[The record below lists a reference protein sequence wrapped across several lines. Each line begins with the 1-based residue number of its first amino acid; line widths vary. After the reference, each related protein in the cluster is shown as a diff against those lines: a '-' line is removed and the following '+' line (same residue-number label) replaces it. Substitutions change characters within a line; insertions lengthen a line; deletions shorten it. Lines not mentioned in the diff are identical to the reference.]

1 MTTDGN
7 EFFKRLII
15 NLMKKVLMFAT
26 AASAAFMLGSCS
38 KDLTSDVAPSLAGN
52 SKVIAEFTFDNDA
65 ETRTFLGNDQK
76 FYWEAGDA
84 IGVFEATDI
93 TNTQSYFG
101 YISNG
106 EFAGNLGFFEAEA
119 YYGYYPYAKGTKI
132 EGGSIALPIDANQ
145 QYNFAKEELTYGSF
159 YSMTAPAVAYGT
171 AMDSSK
177 LPLTFR
183 GVASYVRIPI
193 KGYGTVKSLELTIG
207 DLKLNGTVTVKK
219 LSELA
224 KLKATDQVP
233 AGSLEWEGVGESITL
248 DCGKG
253 VVLDAAKPTYFWF
266 VIPAGQTVVENKEG
280 AEATLTVKATM
291 SAGTEIELTRKYT
304 TRGLATPVNGI
315 MPITPEDKT
324 QNAFVITEDNGYL
337 ISTPEQFL
345 KYAYAATNE
354 LTDEDVADGAGL
366 KPAILL
372 NDLDFS
378 TINEGI
384 AVTTDMTTLE
394 FTAYKAWNENE
405 TKSIPAIGGS
415 KVYSIDGK
423 NFAIKNLTVTSED
436 GKGMFGG
443 TKTVKNLKLEN
454 VVVEATANE
463 AAEYVYLVDNY
474 EDVENIVFGDGNKLT
489 VGGKTTGGKRAL
501 VYETTSDKFVAKP
514 AKAVSGASYYA
525 INFTAKAGK
534 VLPLNGAAV
543 TGETALLLTNT
554 YHNIIL
560 ENNGVVFALASSYAE
575 NETSNYGFEKLKSTI
590 AAYKENSRYSFSAV
604 VRKSKSLEIEKS
616 LWTGGRYA
624 KNSDGIY
631 TAEEMA
637 YELANF
643 STKSIIM
650 DLTCDID
657 LQNQPWALAGNQN
670 ETAVMTIKGNNKT
683 IANVNLDYSA
693 YLVNGQ
699 TADETKG
706 LEEVKPLGSD
716 KVYFTLFGGK
726 ATVNNLT
733 VDGITIKIPNKTTA
747 NAFTPVV
754 AAFAGTGTAS
764 NSTVKGLTIDTS
776 KYAFAIEKGIG
787 GMFQTLTHSQFG
799 KNNTVELSKIASYTS
814 KTVKEPIYGHLAATA
829 DVTLANLDVTT
840 YDLGTTTVSA
850 NAKVFGQISF
860 ATPNPF
866 NSSKHVVKND
876 IVEITINFNGIDAAA
891 MTPKTAWNWE
901 KCNASSRGGDLTQFN
916 VMVSGAMFGAFSV
929 KANN

>member
-1 MTTDGN
+1 
-7 EFFKRLII
+7 
-15 NLMKKVLMFAT
+15 MKKVLMFAT

-38 KDLTSDVAPSLAGN
+38 KDLTSDVAPSVAGN

-65 ETRTFLGNDQK
+65 ETRTFLGNDQR

-84 IGVFEATDI
+84 IGVFEATDN

-119 YYGYYPYAKGTKI
+119 YYGYYPYAKGTVI
-132 EGGSIALPIDANQ
+132 ENGAIKLPIDANQ

-193 KGYGTVKSLELTIG
+193 KGYGTVKSLKLTIG
-207 DLKLNGTVTVKK
+207 DLDLSGTVTVKN
-219 LSELA
+219 LSALA
-224 KLKATDQVP
+224 KLKDTEQVN
-233 AGSLEWEGVGESITL
+233 AVNLEWQGVGESITL

-253 VVLDAAKPTYFWF
+253 VVLDATKPTYFWF
-266 VIPAGQTVVENKEG
+266 VIPAGQTVVKDEEG

-345 KYAYAATNE
+345 KYAYAATNG
-354 LTDEDVADGAGL
+354 LTDEDVAVEDGL

-405 TKSIPAIGGS
+405 SKSIPAIGGS

-423 NFAIKNLTVTSED
+423 NFAVKNLTVTSED

-454 VVVEATANE
+454 VVVEATAND
-463 AAEYVYLVDNY
+463 AAEYVYLVDKY
-474 EDVENIVFGDGNKLT
+474 EDVENIVFGDGNKLS

-534 VLPLNGAAV
+534 VLPLYGATV
-543 TGETALLLTNT
+543 TGETYLALTGQ

-560 ENNGVVFALASSYAE
+560 EKDGVLFAIASKYIENASY
-575 NETSNYGFEKLKSTI
+575 GLEKLKSTI
-590 AAYKENSRYSFSAV
+590 AAYEQNSSKGFSAV
-604 VRKSKSLEIEKS
+604 VRKSNSTEIEKS

-624 KNSDGIY
+624 KNADGIY

-637 YELANF
+637 YELAKG
-643 STKSIIM
+643 TATTIT
-650 DLTCDID
+650 LTCDID
-657 LQNQPWALAGNQN
+657 LRDEPWALAGNQN
-670 ETAVMTIKGNNKT
+670 ETATMKIVGNDKI
-683 IANVNLDYSA
+683 IAKVNLDYSA

-716 KVYFTLFGGK
+716 TVYFTLFGGK

-754 AAFAGTGTAS
+754 AAFAAVPGATSS
-764 NSTVKGLTIDTS
+764 NNIVKNLTIDTS
-776 KYAFAIEKGIG
+776 KYSVAIENGVG
-787 GMFQTLTHSQFG
+787 GMFQTLTMTTSNSTPTF
-799 KNNTVELSKIASYTS
+799 KNNTVEVSNINVNYGTKQQT
-814 KTVKEPIYGHLAATA
+814 YGHL
-829 DVTLANLDVTT
+829 
-840 YDLGTTTVSA
+840 SA
-850 NAKVFGQISF
+850 NATFTLGNSLTSNYDFGTATMPADAKVFGKISF
-860 ATPNPF
+860 ATPATF
-866 NSSKHVVKND
+866 NKGTADSYG
-876 IVEITINFNGIDAAA
+876 IVEINIDFKGITAAA
-891 MTPKTAWNWE
+891 MAPKTAWNWND
-901 KCNASSRGGDLTQFN
+901 CNSSDVSGCEATQFN
-916 VMVSGAMFGAFSV
+916 VKASGALVNSFSV
-929 KANN
+929 AKK